1 MVDTWHQVR
10 GERQRDL
17 FPTRPRKVDMINAAQ
32 LPRSFSFLTQ
42 SGDVVPAC
50 SWETWSR
57 ALQELQACGLTPLQ
71 MVEACGFSAA
81 MVIRFAL
88 GLSSS
93 GGAVTALASD
103 SFFGWVTLACARH
116 LLNGGASVNL
126 VMIPGRRAASEP
138 SQRLLLAA
146 ERLGGHVHEWSVPE
160 NYTEVAEKIESCH
173 NVVCGL
179 SDAGDTILPWTRQV
193 IEFMNE
199 SAIPAHAIGTPLGL
213 APHQGPGGSD
223 LLYASSTLSLGLPLE
238 TLYHDPD
245 LIGRHYLC
253 DMSWGLKRYAQLGF
267 NGQSLFAE
275 QPVIRLAM
283 NTA

>member
-1 MVDTWHQVR
+1 MVDYWHQGM

-17 FPTRPRKVDMINAAQ
+17 LPTRPRKVDMISAAE
-32 LPRSFSFLTQ
+32 LPRAISFLTQ
-42 SGDVVPAC
+42 NGDIVPAC
-50 SWETWSR
+50 SWETWSH
-57 ALQELQACGLTPLQ
+57 ALQDLQECGLNPLQ
-71 MVEACGFSAA
+71 MVEACGFSSA

-93 GGAVTALASD
+93 GGTVTALASD

-116 LLNGGASVNL
+116 LLNGGASVHL
-126 VMIPGRRAASEP
+126 VVIPGRSATSEP
-138 SQRLLLAA
+138 WQRLLLAA
-146 ERLGGHVHEWSVPE
+146 ERLGGHVHEWNISQ
-160 NYTEVAEKIESCH
+160 NCTEVAEKVESCH

-179 SDAGDTILPWTRQV
+179 SDAGDTILPWTRKI

-199 SAIPAHAIGTPLGL
+199 SAIPVHTIGTPLGL
-213 APHQGPGGSD
+213 SPHRGPCGSD
-223 LLYASSTLSLGLPLE
+223 LLYASSTLSLGLPFE
-238 TLYHDPD
+238 ALYHDPD

-253 DMSWGLKRYAQLGF
+253 DMSWGLKRYTQLGF
-267 NGQSLFAE
+267 KGEPLFAE